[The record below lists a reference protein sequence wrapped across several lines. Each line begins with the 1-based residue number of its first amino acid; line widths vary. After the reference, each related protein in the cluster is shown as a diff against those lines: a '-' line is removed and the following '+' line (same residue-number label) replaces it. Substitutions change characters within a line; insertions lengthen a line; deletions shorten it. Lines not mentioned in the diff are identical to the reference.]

1 MWVFL
6 TLKFYYFPFVDCGV
20 LLFPLLAPETDLFGA
35 PPFAPVQQDP
45 FGMGDFSNMDLDNAI
60 GEIDKRITEMRVTY
74 CLYSLKHCVDLLTVH
89 PACEII
95 LFTLYTLMHK
105 PQSVFDRKNQSKKKQ
120 KKLYIV

>member
-1 MWVFL
+1 MVHNCL
-6 TLKFYYFPFVDCGV
+6 GV
-20 LLFPLLAPETDLFGA
+20 LPFSPSAPETDLFGA

-74 CLYSLKHCVDLLTVH
+74 SLETTVDYLPSI

-95 LFTLYTLMHK
+95 LCTLCTYA
-105 PQSVFDRKNQSKKKQ
+105 
-120 KKLYIV
+120 